1 MTTHRPA
8 PLAAAMAAILL
19 AAIALPGAAMAQTA
33 GQEQVKNTNA
43 GMSMHDRREAAR
55 QAKKD
60 AKAGKDEKPA
70 LYPLATREEPEG
82 TPSRSGIKKL
92 QKLQETYQKQDDDGT
107 IAQGLE
113 IANDASS
120 NPYEKSFAFLLAGTA
135 AADKDDQAAAAD
147 YFAKALAANGLS
159 NDDYYTAMFNLAVIQ
174 YGLDHYA
181 DALSTVDRFLTET
194 KSDKPEALNL
204 KGGVLMG
211 LERYDDAAALFTS
224 QLAAKPDNKTA
235 LMNAVVAYQSADKP
249 EKAVELLGQAQAK
262 GMLATKDEYRSLY
275 VSYINADRDKDAV
288 KVIEDGVAKGIIP
301 ASAELAKDYMVLG
314 QKAYYNQDDA
324 TAIEMYKRAMPMAA
338 DGEAALNLANL
349 YAAQGKTAEAGAAAR
364 EALEKGVKDTAG
376 AKKLAGGK

>member
-1 MTTHRPA
+1 MTLSRNA
-8 PLAAAMAAILL
+8 FLAAASTAVFL
-19 AAIALPGAAMAQTA
+19 AAIALPDAARAQNV
-33 GQEQVKNTNA
+33 GQEQVKTTNA
-43 GMSMHDRREAAR
+43 GMSMHERREAAR
-55 QAKKD
+55 RAKD
-60 AKAGKDEKPA
+60 GAKADEGKKPA
-70 LYPLATREEPEG
+70 LYPLATREEPEANA
-82 TPSRSGIKKL
+82 SRSGLKKL

-113 IANDASS
+113 IANDPGS

-174 YGLDHYA
+174 YGLDRYP
-181 DALSTVDRFLTET
+181 DALATLDRFLSET
-194 KSDKPEALNL
+194 KSEKPEAMNL
-204 KGGVLMG
+204 KGGILMG
-211 LERYDDAAALFTS
+211 MERYDDAAALYTG
-224 QLAAKPDNKTA
+224 LMAARPGDKNL
-235 LMNAVVAYQSADKP
+235 LMNAVAAYQSADKGD
-249 EKAVELLGQAQAK
+249 KAMALLGEAQAK
-262 GMLATKDEYRSLY
+262 GLLTTKDEYRSLY

-314 QKAYYNQDDA
+314 QKAFYNQDDA

-338 DGEAALNLANL
+338 DGEAALNLAKL
-349 YAAQGKTAEAGAAAR
+349 YAAQGTSADARAAAQQ
-364 EALEKGVKDTAG
+364 ALEKGVKDTAG